1 MLEGGE
7 KPWVGGPRLREK
19 PPDAAPAPTL
29 QSTSACLTLP
39 STRPFTPPHPDFVPT
54 RTGIPPSPISA
65 KLLPAFHLI
74 PTSIPPSLIFHN
86 HNLSSVTPISSPPLP
101 RLPSSSYPHPRLAQ
115 TSSPSLTIYPA
126 YLHSYLFWIWLIFK
140 REPSPASTPAAPSG
154 CLLWHP
160 PSHWWRAPSAGQ
172 RRISPGQIL
181 QLSLRRLCTRRS
193 GTRCLPRQRAQDPTL
208 PGYPWPS
215 ESRAKGANRSS
226 SSQVRPREV
235 REVDHSSGWAVF
247 LTTWRPS

>member
-1 MLEGGE
+1 MRLGG
-7 KPWVGGPRLREK
+7 
-19 PPDAAPAPTL
+19 
-29 QSTSACLTLP
+29 
-39 STRPFTPPHPDFVPT
+39 
-54 RTGIPPSPISA
+54 
-65 KLLPAFHLI
+65 
-74 PTSIPPSLIFHN
+74 
-86 HNLSSVTPISSPPLP
+86 
-101 RLPSSSYPHPRLAQ
+101 LPSSSYPHPSLAQ